1 VLLAS
6 VCHHA
11 IAWSAISIG
20 PCPRTATDP
29 TTPLC
34 RSCLDFARLMADL
47 TYHHCEWVLIM
58 RFMRANV
65 TVLRDYG
72 SFQDAGEERRHH
84 QGTSHRLR
92 SEYDRSVR
100 HHQDHDDPAL
110 PVVNR
115 RGASLIPLLASRD
128 EPAVQPKRR
137 FYRRAIPTDGTHGAT
152 LIPLLASH
160 AVPSCEPETP
170 ESLKAAEL
178 LREQNRKTVNF
189 AEGSRSY
196 IKPTY
201 IHGVPGHT
209 LEILDDEPHLS
220 RETARYRGAF
230 HLQRKKW
237 TYKPGRYADQD
248 GWYWQQTVD
257 FEESSDSSD
266 SSDGK
271 VATDAPLGFLP
282 GFGAVKE
289 KFGFAKEGEGG
300 SLSAGALPGLGA
312 MERQDSPQQRQ
323 GSAHSGPVC
332 GERRVLDFD
341 EDSEEPDQPD
351 AFYDAQESLASSA
364 HLRSLP
370 Q

>member
-1 VLLAS
+1 
-6 VCHHA
+6 
-11 IAWSAISIG
+11 
-20 PCPRTATDP
+20 
-29 TTPLC
+29 
-34 RSCLDFARLMADL
+34 
-47 TYHHCEWVLIM
+47 
-58 RFMRANV
+58 
-65 TVLRDYG
+65 
-72 SFQDAGEERRHH
+72 
-84 QGTSHRLR
+84 
-92 SEYDRSVR
+92 
-100 HHQDHDDPAL
+100 
-110 PVVNR
+110 
-115 RGASLIPLLASRD
+115 
-128 EPAVQPKRR
+128 
-137 FYRRAIPTDGTHGAT
+137 
-152 LIPLLASH
+152 
-160 AVPSCEPETP
+160 
-170 ESLKAAEL
+170 L

-209 LEILDDEPHLS
+209 LEILDDEPHPS
-220 RETARYRGAF
+220 KETARYRGAF

-248 GWYWQQTVD
+248 GWYWQQIVD

>member
-1 VLLAS
+1 
-6 VCHHA
+6 
-11 IAWSAISIG
+11 
-20 PCPRTATDP
+20 
-29 TTPLC
+29 
-34 RSCLDFARLMADL
+34 MADL

-209 LEILDDEPHLS
+209 S
-220 RETARYRGAF
+220 RS
-230 HLQRKKW
+230 W
-237 TYKPGRYADQD
+237 TTSLIYLGRRLVT
-248 GWYWQQTVD
+248 GVPFTSNVRN
-257 FEESSDSSD
+257 
-266 SSDGK
+266 GR
-271 VATDAPLGFLP
+271 TNLGDTP
-282 GFGAVKE
+282 TRM
-289 KFGFAKEGEGG
+289 GG
-300 SLSAGALPGLGA
+300 IGNRP
-312 MERQDSPQQRQ
+312 
-323 GSAHSGPVC
+323 
-332 GERRVLDFD
+332 
-341 EDSEEPDQPD
+341 
-351 AFYDAQESLASSA
+351 
-364 HLRSLP
+364 
-370 Q
+370 